1 MNKFIV
7 FLLLL
12 SVVAFGADPRIEQG
26 ARFEAQGEFEKAL
39 AEYRAILAENP
50 KSSEAYFAAAQ
61 ARVKMKDYSGAIAN
75 YRLAYKFNPTMSE
88 AYEGVA
94 KVYETLGEKSKA
106 AAERAKD
113 PKNNPVVENA
123 IEKSDSV
130 VVNSQTNDKNNQ
142 VKTDTLKITK
152 VEAKSKIDSA
162 KSNANKT
169 EPANDLAK
177 KVEPEKVAKVENE
190 KANALVKDDIFEK
203 GKALFEAKKFSEAA
217 PLWRDVLRKQ
227 PGHSGAYFYAGL
239 TRYELGEFDKAEF
252 NLKKG
257 LDYKERGNDAN
268 YFLALIYHKSG
279 KTDLETKFL
288 AAYIKNAQPNGKYR
302 AAAELLLHDIKNA
315 KKAAKDSI
323 AKKIDKAP
331 VNKVLVKSDEQN
343 LKQPV
348 NKDSVKVKSEKTI
361 SIDNANILFA
371 AKDFESALQMYKS
384 LLETL
389 QDPEEKYFVML
400 QIGNSYRELRDFHSA
415 ITRYREVVL
424 QYPDSDWAS
433 EAERALEDAVWLES
447 HAQEL
452 PKKMR

>member
-7 FLLLL
+7 FLLFL
-12 SVVAFGADPRIEQG
+12 SIVAFGADPRIEQG

-123 IEKSDSV
+123 NEKSDSV
-130 VVNSQTNDKNNQ
+130 ALNSQTNEQNNQ
-142 VKTDTLKITK
+142 VKTDTLKATK
-152 VEAKSKIDSA
+152 VEAKSEIDSI
-162 KSNANKT
+162 K
-169 EPANDLAK
+169 PANDLAK

-190 KANALVKDDIFEK
+190 KENALAKDDIFEK
-203 GKALFEAKKFSEAA
+203 GKAFFEAKKFSEAA
-217 PLWRDVLRKQ
+217 PLWREVLRKQ

-279 KTDLETKFL
+279 KIDLETKFL
-288 AAYIKNAQPNGKYR
+288 AAYIKNAKPNGKYR
-302 AAAELLLHDIKNA
+302 AAAELLLHDIKEA

-331 VNKVLVKSDEQN
+331 VNKTIVKSDEQN

-348 NKDSVKVKSEKTI
+348 NKEPVKVKSEKTI

-433 EAERALEDAVWLES
+433 EAERALEDAAWLES